1 MNMPAPIELL
11 TALRC
16 PTPAATTTAATM
28 RISVCIAT
36 YRRPERLRVL
46 LDDLIV
52 QRRPPHEV
60 IVVDNDAEGS
70 ARAVVDVAR
79 GRGLPFA
86 LHYEIQPQK
95 NVAITRNRSVALA
108 QGNWLAFVDD
118 DERAPPAW
126 LGDLAAAAARFD
138 ADAVLGPVLP
148 LLPDSAPPWLRR
160 GRFYDWA
167 RLPTGS
173 VVPVRLLR
181 FGNVLLS
188 AEVLLTQAQVF
199 DPAYGLT
206 GGEDGDLLARLTQ
219 AGARIVWCDEAS
231 VTEPVEAA
239 RMSLRWLLLRAL
251 RGGQDFARHV
261 LAGRHGPATRGRRLR
276 LLLRALL
283 QMLAAGLLAVL
294 CLPLGRHRCAHW
306 LTKATANFGKL
317 SAFAGLH
324 YREYA

>member
-1 MNMPAPIELL
+1 MNLPAPIELL
-11 TALRC
+11 TVLRC
-16 PTPAATTTAATM
+16 PAMAATATAATM

-36 YRRPERLRVL
+36 YRRPDRLRAL
-46 LDDLIV
+46 LDDLAAQ
-52 QRRPPHEV
+52 QRLPQEV

-70 ARAVVDVAR
+70 ARSVVDAAR
-79 GRGLPFA
+79 DKGPPFA
-86 LHYEIQPQK
+86 LHYEIQPLK

-126 LGDLAAAAARFD
+126 LADLAAAAVRFD

-148 LLPDSAPPWLRR
+148 VLPQTAPHWLRR
-160 GRFYDWA
+160 GRFYDWT
-167 RLPTGS
+167 RLHTGT

-181 FGNVLLS
+181 FGNVLLR

-219 AGARIVWCDEAS
+219 AGARIVWCDEAL

-261 LAGRHGPATRGRRLR
+261 LAGRHGPATSGRRLR

-283 QMLAAGLLAVL
+283 QMFAAGLLAAL
-294 CLPLGRHRCAHW
+294 CLPLGRHRCAYW
-306 LTKATANFGKL
+306 LTKAAANFGKL
-317 SAFAGLH
+317 TAFAGLH